1 MYIICIKNVYYVDIH
16 VFHYIAPEVIPPVM
30 ETTTD
35 TKSRTTL
42 FERANS
48 QLYNTIFQ
56 WSPP

>member
-48 QLYNTIFQ
+48 QL
-56 WSPP
+56 